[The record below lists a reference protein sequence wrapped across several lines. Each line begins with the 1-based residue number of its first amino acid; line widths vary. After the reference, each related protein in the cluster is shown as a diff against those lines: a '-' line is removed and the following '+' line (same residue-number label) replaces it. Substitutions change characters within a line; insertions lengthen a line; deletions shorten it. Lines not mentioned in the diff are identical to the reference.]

1 MMEALTNTDQHQ
13 RVKQDK
19 RVMTKRWSYPQ
30 SFTSGSPPDHKGV
43 YIIFKQLRQGTYL
56 PFYVGRGCSIRNRI
70 NHHRSSWSKIIE
82 DIRDINKRLKD
93 ECLFTTKFTTTYVA
107 HKVECRGIE
116 AYLFD
121 ELDPLLNTYRP
132 SARPI
137 AVNLPFGPDQIEPAD
152 AFRPYLGLS
161 T

>member
-1 MMEALTNTDQHQ
+1 MEALTTTDQCQ
-13 RVKQDK
+13 QAKK
-19 RVMTKRWSYPQ
+19 IERVMTKRWSRHQ
-30 SFTSGSPPDHKGV
+30 SFASGSPPNHKGV

-70 NHHRSSWSKIIE
+70 NHHRSSWSRIIE

-93 ECLFTTKFTTTYVA
+93 EWLFTTKFTTTYVTD
-107 HKVECRGIE
+107 KVECRRIE

-121 ELDPLLNTYRP
+121 ELDPLLNTNRP

-152 AFRPYLGLS
+152 AYRPYLGRS